1 MVRFNSNFVR
11 FQALPRRA
19 LVVEDEPMAL
29 KTMTRLLTIS
39 DYDVLSANTL
49 ARANDQL
56 VWNPDFV
63 LLDLLLPDGPGTQLL
78 SRIRKLD
85 PAPMVAVLTASF
97 DRLLADAIRLNPD
110 AVFRKP
116 VDLPSLLEWMKNP
129 RPFVFKA
136 PAPTQRFRTH
146 DYCI

>member
-1 MVRFNSNFVR
+1 MVCFSHNFVR
-11 FQALPRRA
+11 IQSVPRRV
-19 LVVEDEPMAL
+19 LVVEDEPVAL

-39 DYDVLSANTL
+39 DYDVLSASNL

-56 VWNPDFV
+56 VWQPDFV

-78 SRIRKLD
+78 ARIRKLD
-85 PAPMVAVLTASF
+85 PAPMVAVLTGTF
-97 DRLLADAIRLNPD
+97 DQVLADAIRLGPD

-129 RPFVFKA
+129 RPFVFKS
-136 PAPTQRFRTH
+136 PAPRIDTR